1 MIALV
6 LLNPSKM
13 QARWFGAGWDVQSE
27 SKTVSGI
34 VGVWRACVRSG
45 ISLWAPEMSR
55 GKSVGVSVG
64 HRIVGMDAHEEV
76 PHPVL
81 TSVVSPLRG
90 CISQQPSPG
99 TQLQPAGHQQQDLC
113 PPSKPIPR
121 ASPTGARLPPLGGM
135 EGTGGGLIGL
145 AGSGRDTG
153 SGTGSL

>member
-27 SKTVSGI
+27 SKTVRNSGHLARMCAF
-34 VGVWRACVRSG
+34 WH
-45 ISLWAPEMSR
+45 L
-55 GKSVGVSVG
+55 SVGTRNVQGKECRCFSWSL
-64 HRIVGMDAHEEV
+64 RMAGMDAHEEV

-90 CISQQPSPG
+90 RVSQQPSPG
-99 TQLQPAGHQQQDLC
+99 PQLQPAGHQQQDLC

-121 ASPTGARLPPLGGM
+121 ASPTGACLPPLGGM
-135 EGTGGGLIGL
+135 EGTGGGLLSL